1 MNSYNASTLP
11 MATFSSMLAQSSQS
25 LIMAQ
30 QQIDVLQRN
39 ASNMSTA
46 GFKEMITTMLPDKTG
61 GIMSAVKLNFSQGDM
76 GAGSK
81 NDAAIQGNALFITQS
96 NTNDLIYTR
105 AGEFSVIQQNGK
117 IFYGIRGRK
126 ALGFKIINGV
136 TRSTAEVIDITDS
149 TNVGI
154 LPNGTVVADVDSD
167 TPTPLYQ
174 LALAEFHNP
183 EHLEIVDAVSYQP
196 SSTTG
201 QPHTIEAAN
210 NPTGTINSTV
220 VGQQRELSNVNAA
233 ATNIEMVNINRLLTM
248 VQNTGFKAIDT
259 AYKEAMKILG

>member
-1 MNSYNASTLP
+1 
-11 MATFSSMLAQSSQS
+11 MA
-25 LIMAQ
+25 
-30 QQIDVLQRN
+30 
-39 ASNMSTA
+39 
-46 GFKEMITTMLPDKTG
+46 IT
-61 GIMSAVKLNFSQGDM
+61 
-76 GAGSK
+76 
-81 NDAAIQGNALFITQS
+81 
-96 NTNDLIYTR
+96 
-105 AGEFSVIQQNGK
+105 
-117 IFYGIRGRK
+117 
-126 ALGFKIINGV
+126 ALGFKIVNGV

-154 LPNGTVVADVDSD
+154 LPDGTVVANVDSERD
-167 TPTPLYQ
+167 EDKPRLYQ

-183 EHLEIVDAVSYQP
+183 EHLEIEDALSYRP
-196 SSTTG
+196 SRITG
-201 QPHTIEAAN
+201 QPHKIEAAN